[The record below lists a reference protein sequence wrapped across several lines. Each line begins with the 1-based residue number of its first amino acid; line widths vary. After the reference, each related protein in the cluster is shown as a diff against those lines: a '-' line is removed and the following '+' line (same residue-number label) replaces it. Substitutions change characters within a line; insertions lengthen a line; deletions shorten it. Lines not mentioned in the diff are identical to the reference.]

1 MKHSIFRTLKLLIL
15 GNIFLIPFSIVV
27 ENLIIR
33 LIIGSAAGISFIM
46 LLSFI
51 TKIEAIY
58 TKDKKY

>member
-1 MKHSIFRTLKLLIL
+1 MRHSVFTTLKLLIL
-15 GNIFLIPFSIVV
+15 GNIFLIPLSIVV

-33 LIIGSAAGISFIM
+33 LIIGSVAGISFIM